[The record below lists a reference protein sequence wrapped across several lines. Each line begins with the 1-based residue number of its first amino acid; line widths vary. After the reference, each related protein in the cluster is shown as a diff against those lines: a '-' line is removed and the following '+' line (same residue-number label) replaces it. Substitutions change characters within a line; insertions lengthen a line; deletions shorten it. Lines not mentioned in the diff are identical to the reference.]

1 MKRITCT
8 FILLAIF
15 LGCVA
20 HPRYTIKTQEE
31 YPSNVSKINRDKM
44 GRILKSFIGVPYKD
58 KGLSHLGVDCSGLV
72 VEVYRRYNGTRLPHD
87 TEKLF
92 KLAKK
97 VKRPNLAYGDLI
109 FFTTDFKK
117 ISHVG
122 IYLDNGDFVHSS
134 ESQGVVIS
142 SLKEPYYNRRYMGG
156 RRVIP

>member
-1 MKRITCT
+1 MKRIICV
-8 FILLAIF
+8 FIFLTIF
-15 LGCVA
+15 LGCAA
-20 HPRYTIKTQEE
+20 HPRYTIKTESD
-31 YPSNVSKINRDKM
+31 YPTNPSKIDRDKM
-44 GRILKSFIGVPYKD
+44 GRVIKSYLGVPYKPN
-58 KGLSHLGVDCSGLV
+58 GMSHLGVDCSGLV
-72 VEVYRRYNGTRLPHD
+72 VEIYRRYNGTKLPHD

-97 VKRPNLAYGDLI
+97 IKRPHIAYGDLI
-109 FFTTDFKK
+109 FFTIDFKK